1 MSEDLYMVNS
11 MLSAFLTYILVL
23 LRCGCLVLFSPFLS
37 SEVFFSRARLFL
49 AAFFPLL
56 LMGVATETAQIPPRL
71 EMIDLAILAWQE
83 FAIGMAIAYLA
94 SLVFVGVQMAG
105 EIAGQQIGFS
115 MANVLDPQS
124 GIEVPML
131 GFINMNLT
139 LMIFITVK
147 LHLVLMYIMA
157 KSYHWIGIGAMI
169 PEKNFLKP
177 VLTTGVAEISEM
189 LALGARMAVPIMMIM
204 LMNSVVEGFVTKTM
218 PQMNIQVLGMPLR
231 VLLGLF
237 ALIFA
242 YPAICMTL
250 VPADWTFNLSD
261 MPEGP
266 FGDMLIDL
274 SEMVQAMGIGMDG
287 PDAYLDTGG

>member
-1 MSEDLYMVNS
+1 MF
-11 MLSAFLTYILVL
+11 A
-23 LRCGCLVLFSPFLS
+23 PFFS

-49 AAFFPLL
+49 AASFPLL
-56 LMGVATETAQIPPRL
+56 LMGTATETARIPPRL
-71 EMIDLAILAWQE
+71 EMVDLAILAWQE
-83 FAIGMAIAYLA
+83 FAIGMAISYLA
-94 SLVFVGVQMAG
+94 SLVFGGVQMAG

-115 MANVLDPQS
+115 MANVIDPQS

-147 LHLVLMYIMA
+147 LHLILVYIMA

-169 PEKNFLKP
+169 PEKHYLKP
-177 VLTTGVAEISEM
+177 ALTMGVAEVSEM
-189 LALGARMAVPIMMIM
+189 LVLGVRMAVPIMMIM

-231 VLLGLF
+231 VILGLCV
-237 ALIFA
+237 LIFT
-242 YPAICMTL
+242 YPAICMAL
-250 VPADWTFNLSD
+250 VPGDWTFNLHD

-266 FGDMLIDL
+266 FGDMLMDL
-274 SEMVQAMGIGMDG
+274 SEMVRAMGVDMDS
-287 PDAYLDTGG
+287 PDVYPGAGR

>member
-1 MSEDLYMVNS
+1 MSEDLHMVNS

-23 LRCGCLVLFSPFLS
+23 LRCGCLVLFAPFFS

-49 AAFFPLL
+49 AASFPLL
-56 LMGVATETAQIPPRL
+56 LIGVATETAQVPPRL

-115 MANVLDPQS
+115 MANVIDPQS

-131 GFINMNLT
+131 GFINTNLT
-139 LMIFITVK
+139 LMMFITVK
-147 LHLVLMYIMA
+147 LHLILIYIVA
-157 KSYHWIGIGAMI
+157 KSYHWLGIGAMI
-169 PEKNFLKP
+169 PERQYLKP
-177 VLTTGVAEISEM
+177 VLTMGVAQISEM
-189 LALGARMAVPIMMIM
+189 LTLGVRMAIPIMLIM
-204 LMNSVVEGFVTKTM
+204 MMNSVVEGFVTKTM

-231 VLLGLF
+231 VLLGLC
-237 ALIFA
+237 AMIFA
-242 YPAICMTL
+242 YPAICMAL
-250 VPADWTFNLSD
+250 LPGDWTFNLHD

-266 FGDMLIDL
+266 FGDMLMDL
-274 SEMVQAMGIGMDG
+274 SEMVQAMGVDMDS
-287 PDAYLDTGG
+287 PDAYLNTGG